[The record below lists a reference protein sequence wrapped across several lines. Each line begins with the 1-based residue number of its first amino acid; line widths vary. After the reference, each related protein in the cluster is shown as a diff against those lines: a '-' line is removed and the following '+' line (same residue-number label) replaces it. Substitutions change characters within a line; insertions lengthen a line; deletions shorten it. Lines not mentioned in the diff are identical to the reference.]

1 MNRFFHRANAEA
13 AERRP
18 FLHLPLHIV
27 LLLISIG
34 LALLFV
40 FIELRQF
47 YTSTSDYLQDSTA
60 SLEEIKFSRAKTELS
75 ENLTQLETIAQLAI
89 SDPQL
94 QKLLES
100 TTEKTFYVN
109 SQMQKNLQQL
119 LYKGSLIYLD
129 RRSHQ
134 YHP

>member
-1 MNRFFHRANAEA
+1 MNRFFPRANAEA
-13 AERRP
+13 AGRRP